1 MKRTMRREEL
11 RLVKT
16 SNSRTEL
23 IAGWESSHDQRTRIP
38 SNDRRLAFGLIT
50 YGCYLHEVS
59 KEEERKNER
68 D

>member
-1 MKRTMRREEL
+1 MTSVLEF
-11 RLVKT
+11 LVMT
-16 SNSRTEL
+16 GVL
-23 IAGWESSHDQRTRIP
+23 F
-38 SNDRRLAFGLIT
+38 AFGLIT